1 MNDMRQT
8 ALRLAGQADLL
19 DIRMVESSFRH
30 IEFPGEGQITY
41 HLHIS
46 PGAQLSEPEQRLVTS
61 ADFNLDIGQDV
72 DGETNEIASIKFK
85 LAGLYALTESSDFT
99 EEEVTAFAETTGVFA
114 LYPYAR
120 EYVQDVTGRLGL
132 PPLTLGLYKIPT
144 GKEL

>member
-19 DIRMVESSFRH
+19 DIRMVESSFCH

-46 PGAQLSEPEQRLVTS
+46 PGAQLSESEQRLVTS